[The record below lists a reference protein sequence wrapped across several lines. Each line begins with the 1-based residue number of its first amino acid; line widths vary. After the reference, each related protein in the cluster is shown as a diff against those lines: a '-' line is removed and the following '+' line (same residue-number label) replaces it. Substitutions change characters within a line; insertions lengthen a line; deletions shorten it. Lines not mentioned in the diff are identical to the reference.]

1 MATSTNI
8 LTKTETTH
16 QVENKLSSI
25 SERVLQ
31 LISYFDSFDYPIKF
45 NELQSLLDFKKNE
58 IRNALIILINGNK
71 ISNIDGYYFIPGK
84 EWTIRKRV
92 KSNRNFRNSLP
103 KILRSG
109 WLLSHIPFVR
119 GLMLTGSSSKEI
131 LENNDDFDFLVIVEP
146 NHLWLCRTLI
156 IAFRKLITFNFKLK
170 NSKNLDCNYFLSENA
185 LRITDKNEFTA
196 IEIFFAKP
204 VFNYDTY
211 QMFIKKNQWITQYFR
226 LPKRSK
232 SIPLVKH
239 RFQIFQTLL
248 ETLIKTSIKIFY
260 RNKSIEKNL
269 LSRYYSQSLKRK
281 NVSSFE
287 EYKTKKS
294 LTQIKNSNNTQ
305 SYMISLFRDYK
316 SSESRTKQK
325 TKQMRKM
332 LTNCTY

>member
-1 MATSTNI
+1 MATSTNKLI
-8 LTKTETTH
+8 KTETI
-16 QVENKLSSI
+16 QKIKNKLSSI

-45 NELQSLLDFKKNE
+45 NELQSLLDFEKNE
-58 IRNALIILINGNK
+58 ILNALISLKNGNK

-119 GLMLTGSSSKEI
+119 GLILTGSSSKEI
-131 LENNDDFDFLVIVEP
+131 LEKNDDFDFLVIVEP

-170 NSKNLDCNYFLSENA
+170 NSKHFDCNYFLSENA
-185 LRITDKNEFTA
+185 LRIIDKNEFTA

-211 QMFIKKNQWITQYFR
+211 QMFIKKNLWITQYFR

-239 RFQIFQTLL
+239 RFQLFQTLL

-260 RNKSIEKNL
+260 RTKSIEKNL
-269 LSRYYSQSLKRK
+269 LSRYYSESLKRK
-281 NVSSFE
+281 NVRSFE

-305 SYMISLFRDYK
+305 SYMISLFHDYK
-316 SSESRTKQK
+316 SSGSRTKQR
-325 TKQMRKM
+325 TKQIRKM
-332 LTNCTY
+332 LTSCAY